1 MKLFNK
7 IKWAL
12 GITLVFVLILATNL
26 VDRQNF
32 LIVKD
37 ALETIYADRL
47 IAHDILFD
55 LSAAIHEKEMSHA
68 ELSSTEL
75 QKRNQ
80 IIDARI
86 NELVLLFSTTRLT
99 PKEKIVFEQL
109 NGNLTRLKEY
119 ETSLSEAAA
128 VEGFKAELTQIKV
141 HLDDLAGIQVQEGQK
156 ELFESQRAI
165 GAADLFTQ
173 LEIGALIILAV
184 AVQII
189 VMYPLDQADKK
200 Q

>member
-1 MKLFNK
+1 MELFNK

-55 LSAAIHEKEMSHA
+55 LSASIHEKEMSHT
-68 ELSSTEL
+68 ELSSQDL
-75 QKRNQ
+75 QTRNQ
-80 IIDARI
+80 IIDTRI

-156 ELFESQRAI
+156 ELFESQKAI

-173 LEIGALIILAV
+173 LEIGALIIMAI